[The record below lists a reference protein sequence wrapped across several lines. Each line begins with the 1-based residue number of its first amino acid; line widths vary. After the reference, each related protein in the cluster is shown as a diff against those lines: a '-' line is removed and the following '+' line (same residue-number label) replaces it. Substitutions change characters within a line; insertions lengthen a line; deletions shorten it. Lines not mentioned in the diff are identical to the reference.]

1 MRETWDN
8 SSARNEN
15 AKAPEGARTYI
26 VVNGE
31 SFRLETGVNFKETV
45 QRFSRDAGFGKF
57 RVFLNGSE
65 IRPSQ
70 SPDVV
75 NEGDKLELRPFD
87 IAG

>member
-8 SSARNEN
+8 TEERNERVR
-15 AKAPEGARTYI
+15 APEGTNTYI

-31 SFRLETGVNFKETV
+31 SFRLDAGVNFKETV

-57 RVFLNGSE
+57 RVFLNGGE

-70 SPDVV
+70 SPEQI

>member
-8 SSARNEN
+8 SEVRNEGVN
-15 AKAPEGARTYI
+15 APTGASSYI

-31 SFRLETGVNFKETV
+31 SFRLEANTNFKETV

-70 SPDVV
+70 SPELI